1 VAVAVLSVALV
12 GGGAAYGV
20 GRLSGGGAQPDEM
33 VPANALAIVSVDLDP
48 SAGQKVDAL
57 RFARAF
63 PTVKTRIGSSDD
75 LRKVLFDAVSDST
88 DVTVPWKDVE
98 PWLGDRAALA
108 VLPAAD
114 ELDEPVGVAVLA
126 VTDEAKARAGL
137 QAAMPTSTC
146 EVADGFAVC
155 AKDATTAKRA
165 VADAAATALADD
177 STYADDMKSL
187 GNRGVLAAWADL
199 SRVSTA
205 APDLLG
211 GMPGIGGSLAG
222 AAGDLKGR
230 YVAAVRF
237 DGPHLELAGR
247 VEGADLPR
255 LSGSTDVGTLPK
267 DTLAALGIGD
277 AGTVVTSAWQRLR
290 VAAGSM
296 GQEQGFDDQVSTLS
310 SQYGIRLPDDLVSAI
325 GDRLTV
331 AVGNGST
338 PQVAVRVNGSKDS
351 IDRLLGGLHR
361 AAGAMLQVATATSG
375 NATVLAPDQAYASA
389 VAQGDGLGSTDRF
402 RDALAEADDAQAA
415 LYVDIAGLLS
425 AYGDRLHL
433 PATTTE
439 DLRPLSALGAT
450 VRQDG
455 AALEFRVRLA
465 TR

>member
-338 PQVAVRVNGSKDS
+338 PQVAVRVKGS
-351 IDRLLGGLHR
+351 
-361 AAGAMLQVATATSG
+361 
-375 NATVLAPDQAYASA
+375 
-389 VAQGDGLGSTDRF
+389 
-402 RDALAEADDAQAA
+402 
-415 LYVDIAGLLS
+415 
-425 AYGDRLHL
+425 
-433 PATTTE
+433 
-439 DLRPLSALGAT
+439 
-450 VRQDG
+450 
-455 AALEFRVRLA
+455 
-465 TR
+465 